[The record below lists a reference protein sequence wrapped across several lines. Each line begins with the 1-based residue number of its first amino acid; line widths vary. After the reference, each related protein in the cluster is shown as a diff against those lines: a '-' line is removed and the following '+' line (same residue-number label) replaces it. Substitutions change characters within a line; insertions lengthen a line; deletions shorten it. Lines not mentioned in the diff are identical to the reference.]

1 MDYAKC
7 NFLASAAY
15 IWYVSI
21 DKKRTS
27 VSRNFG
33 AKEIR
38 AYLNDKL
45 FFNGRGEKVRTPGPM
60 VPNHVRYQTALH
72 PAEILLIYYNFLI
85 RFLQVEINH
94 IFLIYLL
101 LL

>member
-1 MDYAKC
+1 MWTDE
-7 NFLASAAY
+7 ASGAY

-21 DKKRTS
+21 AEEGTSSRARLNAKKLERTNS
-27 VSRNFG
+27 S
-33 AKEIR
+33 
-38 AYLNDKL
+38 L

-72 PAEILLIYYNFLI
+72 PAEILLIYYNFLTI
-85 RFLQVEINH
+85 FLQVEINH